1 MALLK
6 LNGKLHFINVRDIEL
21 AEVGAGRF
29 EVTYDND
36 RTFCVSGGTK
46 AGAPS
51 RRKPRQQQQPASISV
66 LRDDDDDENEDD
78 KNDGA
83 DDDDEG
89 GGGNWGIVPPRL
101 LIFPVSFTG
110 DISANI
116 LSGWWADS
124 AGGIHSSCWIRRP
137 TLYHRRPSSSSPT
150 EATGSEG
157 KVLAGDGEIGGKY
170 YLARGTM

>member
-1 MALLK
+1 MAW
-6 LNGKLHFINVRDIEL
+6 V
-21 AEVGAGRF
+21 A
-29 EVTYDND
+29 
-36 RTFCVSGGTK
+36 
-46 AGAPS
+46 
-51 RRKPRQQQQPASISV
+51 
-66 LRDDDDDENEDD
+66 
-78 KNDGA
+78 
-83 DDDDEG
+83 DDDEG

-124 AGGIHSSCWIRRP
+124 AGGIHSSCWIRRA

-157 KVLAGDGEIGGKY
+157 KVLAGDGEIGGKKLRKMAGAPTNPDNTISY
-170 YLARGTM
+170 TIHNTQYTHNTHTIHTQYTIHNTQYNTQYTIHNTNDYLLVLVGTTSTRSRKERYRIPTDAISIAP